1 VSQENSPN
9 EDRADALRETLR
21 ALFELGSPDEST
33 LRAALSKIAP
43 EDVASILDD
52 FSEKEM
58 LSIFRALPSNEDR
71 SIVLEATDKHSAREI
86 LDELE
91 DNERIEVLRELLL
104 DDLAD
109 QLEALED
116 EDQAEQVI
124 QSLGDEDAKEVEEL
138 RKFQPDTAGGLMNPD
153 FLWVPAAG
161 SSRQAL
167 EQIQGNVDIEVIAYV
182 YVLDDDDV
190 LRGVAS
196 IRGLLNAKPET
207 PVAEYMTPTPELH
220 VVSVDTDQEDVAA
233 AVDKYNLPVLPVLD
247 HEGRMKGV
255 VTYDD
260 VIDVVQEEHSE
271 DMLRMAGTVAVHPFH
286 ENVWAGVGKRLP
298 FLLVTMIGGLGIV
311 WLLDVFEGAI
321 PQKTRESAM
330 MCLPLLLGLAGN
342 VAIVSSTILVRGLA
356 TGEITRTRLL
366 RALGKELLIA
376 MLIGLILGLIVHYG
390 IMALGNLGV
399 DSAAGLQ
406 DLAGI
411 PATALFVSVV
421 FVAFL
426 GGIIPILCVYT
437 KRIDPAIASG
447 PFVTM
452 LCDLS
457 VALIFLSLVW
467 LLLPGH

>member
-1 VSQENSPN
+1 MSHENSPN
-9 EDRADALRETLR
+9 EDRAEALRETLR
-21 ALFELGSPDEST
+21 ALFELGSPDPTT
-33 LRAALSKIAP
+33 LPAALSKVAP

-52 FSEKEM
+52 FNEQEM
-58 LSIFRALPSNEDR
+58 LRIFRALPSNEAR
-71 SIVLEATDKHSAREI
+71 GIVLEATDQHSARE
-86 LDELE
+86 LLEELE
-91 DNERIEVLRELLL
+91 ETERVEVLRELPL

-116 EDQAEQVI
+116 EDQAEKII
-124 QSLGDEDAKEVEEL
+124 QSLEDEDAKEIEEL
-138 RKFQPDTAGGLMNPD
+138 RTFDPKTAGGLMNPD

-167 EQIQGNVDIEVIAYV
+167 EQIQGNVDMEVIAYV
-182 YVLDDDDV
+182 YVLDHDDV
-190 LRGVAS
+190 LCGVAS
-196 IRGLLNAKPET
+196 IRGILNAKPET

-247 HEGRMKGV
+247 RKGRMKGV

-260 VIDVVQEEHSE
+260 VIDVFQEEHSE

-286 ENVWAGVGKRLP
+286 ESVWAGAGKRLP
-298 FLLVTMIGGLGIV
+298 FLMVTMVGGMGIL
-311 WLLDVFEGAI
+311 WLQDLFHESI
-321 PQKTRESAM
+321 PQDKREAT
-330 MCLPLLLGLAGN
+330 LRLFPLLLGLAGN

-356 TGEITRTRLL
+356 TGEITRARLL
-366 RALGKELLIA
+366 RALGKELVIA
-376 MLIGLILGLIVHYG
+376 IVIGLTLAIIVHFG
-390 IMALGNLGV
+390 IQALGHLGV
-399 DSAAGLQ
+399 RSAQTLEVLKA
-406 DLAGI
+406 I

-426 GGIIPILCVYT
+426 GGVIPIICVYT

-457 VALIFLSLVW
+457 VAFIFLSLV
-467 LLLPGH
+467 LLLLV